1 MYASVR
7 APGTC
12 GELVQGVINNK
23 NFLITC
29 PIEKFSEVK
38 VKLQP
43 NNNKIYGPSGKDKA
57 CKAVKKVLD
66 FFNCQFGAE
75 ITINSQLPEGKGMAS
90 STADVAAAAL
100 ATALALGEDLA
111 VEFIAQLALEIEPSD
126 GIFYPGIVMF
136 DHLRGTVAE
145 QLGQPPPMKIL
156 VIDLGGMV
164 DTIEFNKSKDLWA
177 KNLAKE
183 EEITRAVELV
193 KKGIVQNS
201 PQLIGQAAS
210 ISSLAN
216 QSILY
221 KPGLEK
227 LLEEVLKNGGYGIN
241 VAHSGTVIGI
251 LLDQDDDRLWEWPN
265 LARSILGANITF
277 FWTKLIGGGLEPI
290 KIEGK
295 QEVWCN
301 L

>member
-12 GELVQGVINNK
+12 GELVQGVINNM

-38 VKLQP
+38 VKLLP
-43 NNNKIYGPSGKDKA
+43 EDPHIYGPPGKDKA
-57 CKAVKKVLD
+57 CLAVKKVLNY
-66 FFNCQFGAE
+66 FECQYGAQVS
-75 ITINSQLPEGKGMAS
+75 IQSQLLAGKGMAS
-90 STADVAAAAL
+90 STADVAAAGL
-100 ATALALGEDLA
+100 ATALALGENLTVEYIARLA
-111 VEFIAQLALEIEPSD
+111 VDIEPSD

-136 DHLRGTVAE
+136 DHLQGKLVE

-156 VIDLGGMV
+156 VVDLGGEV
-164 DTIEFNKSKDLWA
+164 DTIEFNKKADLWT

-183 EEITRAVELV
+183 AKITQAVKLIKE
-193 KKGIVQNS
+193 GIAQNA
-201 PQLIGQAAS
+201 PKLIGEAAS
-210 ISSLAN
+210 ISSIAN
-216 QSILY
+216 QAILH

-227 LLEEVLKNGGYGIN
+227 LLEVVLDNGGYGIN

-251 LLDQDDDRLWEWPN
+251 LLDQDDDRLLEWPY
-265 LARSILGANITF
+265 LVRSTLESNVSF
-277 FWTKLIGGGLEPI
+277 FWTRLIGGGLEPI
-290 KIEGK
+290 INGS
-295 QEVWCN
+295 QEAWCN

>member
-1 MYASVR
+1 MYAIVR

-38 VKLQP
+38 VKLLP
-43 NNNKIYGPSGKDKA
+43 NSNKIFGPPGKDKA
-57 CKAVKKVLD
+57 RKAVKKVLD
-66 FFNCQFGAE
+66 YFDCKYGVE
-75 ITINSQLPEGKGMAS
+75 IAINSQLPEGKGMAS
-90 STADVAAAAL
+90 STADVAAAAF
-100 ATALALGEDLA
+100 ATALALGEDLS
-111 VEFIAQLALEIEPSD
+111 VEFISQLALDIEPSD

-136 DHLRGTVAE
+136 DHLHGTLAE
-145 QLGQPPPMKIL
+145 PLGPPPPMKIL
-156 VIDLGGMV
+156 VIDLGGVV
-164 DTIEFNKSKDLWA
+164 DTIEFNKSKDLWM

-183 EEITRAVELV
+183 EKITQAVELV
-193 KKGIVQNS
+193 KAGISQKS
-201 PQLIGQAAS
+201 PQLIGQGAS

-216 QSILY
+216 QAILY
-221 KPGLEK
+221 KPGLER

-241 VAHSGTVIGI
+241 VAHSGTVLGI
-251 LLDQDDDRLWEWPN
+251 LLDEEDDRLWEWAN
-265 LARSILGANITF
+265 LARSVLGTKISF
-277 FWTKLIGGGLEPI
+277 FWTRLIGGGLEPI
-290 KIEGK
+290 KIDGN